1 MWMRPFFALLSIVL
15 ASVLASGS
23 NDVADA
29 RLGLRS
35 ETNGTSDVQ
44 WDGYS
49 LLLRGQRVFMYS
61 GEFHTY
67 RLPVPSLWPD
77 ILQKIKAA
85 GLNAISVYT
94 HPGSLNPSRN
104 VTDLNG
110 IRALKPLFEAALQ
123 AGIWIVLRPG
133 PYINAETSAGGLPH
147 WMTTEV
153 AGVLRTNASDYFKAW
168 QPYVGAIIEAT
179 EPYQITKGGPV
190 IAVQIDNEYYQS
202 AVTSAYFAE
211 LEAAY
216 IKGGIVVPFTYND
229 PGEGQSFV
237 NGTGAVDI
245 YGFDAYPQLF
255 DCSNPEQWNPVTTNY
270 HSYHESTNPSQP
282 FYLPEFQG
290 GSFDAWGPTAPGYA
304 ACAELTGASFESVF
318 YRQLWAS
325 NVKMVSFY
333 MVYGGTSW
341 GGIPFPGVYTSYDYG
356 SAISENRNLS
366 TTKYA
371 ELKRQAL
378 FLRSSPAFYK
388 TDYVS
393 DSSTNSGLTNDSAV
407 FAVWL
412 KNPDQAAGFL
422 VTRQNNSTS
431 TSTIDFK
438 ATVSTSAGN
447 IEVPQVVP
455 SITLGGREAKV
466 VVTDYAFGNSSVLY
480 STAQVLFAGKIGAR
494 DVLFLYGDSNQA
506 HEASLALTGT
516 SGVKATST
524 DVTFTTSNYT
534 SNQTIV
540 SFLSGIEGFATICDS
555 STQLILYADSDT
567 AGTWWNPVLPAA
579 SGTTFA
585 NYWSIGTNS
594 SVLVG
599 GPYLV
604 RSASLSGS
612 TLKLVGDLATSV
624 RLFVV
629 APSTVKTVTWNGKRV
644 EADPSISNSTVFV
657 GDVNT
662 NSSTLAAKVPS
673 LSGWKYSNSLPEILS
688 NYSDE
693 KWTAANH
700 TTTNIPFKPYYG
712 DGRILY
718 GCDYGFCENVVL
730 WRGHFNATGAE
741 KTLNLSVNG
750 GEAFAASVWVN
761 DVFLSTSY
769 GKQVGSDRLAEFASN
784 RLSSSTNDANTIEE
798 TDDIFHFP
806 AGSLIAGQDNVITI
820 VQDNMGLNETIYHG
834 EVRLLTVATADPD
847 TSKSPRGV
855 RGFQLDSGN
864 FSEWKVQGKLGGYLN
879 YPDKVRGVMNEGG
892 LYGERLGWHLP
903 GFDTAS
909 WVQRDLSEGLPD
921 SAAGVGFFVTTFKLD
936 LQSDQDVFLSFTFD
950 DNVGTPRTPYRA
962 YLFVNGWMMGK
973 RVGNLGP
980 QAKFPVHQG
989 ILDYTGTNTVAV
1001 ALWAMEA
1008 NVTIAPTLAL
1018 TVDGVVEGGVGGVK
1032 SDNPKW
1038 APRDPE
1044 EETRSFPLLASY
1056 VTIKLD
1062 PVKSVELLE
1071 DEEATAAAHGAGS
1084 KVYVGYTTCFGG
1096 RPAPEDTVHIHYVIR
1111 LLRSG
1116 RHKASPEEFIDEDM
1130 CTPVFPNTDHPFREP
1145 LVPSAPLPVAWTDC
1159 YHASF
1164 DQVIIRVPRR
1174 EGKYPVPTNLPVEAW
1189 GTHMVAVNQD
1199 YRRRAEQMQAL
1210 EEDTPAPR
1218 AGTPK
1223 SACSD

>member
-1 MWMRPFFALLSIVL
+1 M
-15 ASVLASGS
+15 
-23 NDVADA
+23 
-29 RLGLRS
+29 RS
-35 ETNGTSDVQ
+35 ETNGTSEVQ
-44 WDGYS
+44 WDSYS
-49 LLLRGQRVFMYS
+49 LSLQGQRIFIYS

-94 HPGSLNPSRN
+94 HAGQLSPSRDI
-104 VTDLNG
+104 TDLDG
-110 IRALKPLFEAALQ
+110 IRALKPLYEAALE

-153 AGVLRTNASDYFKAW
+153 AGVLRTNASDYFEAW
-168 QPYVGAIIEAT
+168 QPYIGAIIEAT

-190 IAVQIDNEYYQS
+190 IAVQIDNEYFQS
-202 AVTSAYFAE
+202 ATTSAYFAD
-211 LEAAY
+211 LEAAF
-216 IKGGIVVPFTYND
+216 IKGGIVVPLTYND
-229 PGEGQSFV
+229 PGEGKNFV

-245 YGFDAYPQLF
+245 YGLDSYPQLF
-255 DCSNPEQWNPVTTNY
+255 DCSNPQKWNPVTTSY
-270 HSYHESTNPSQP
+270 HTYHESANPSQP
-282 FYLPEFQG
+282 LYIPEFQG
-290 GSFDAWGPTAPGYA
+290 GSFDAWGPTAPGYT
-304 ACAELTGASFESVF
+304 ACEELTGASFENVF

-325 NVKMVSFY
+325 NAKMINFY

-393 DSSTNSGLTNDSAV
+393 DSSTNSGLTNNSAV

-412 KNPDQAAGFL
+412 KNQDQAAGFL
-422 VTRQNNSTS
+422 VARQNDATS

-438 ATVSTSAGN
+438 ATVNTSAGN

-466 VVTDYAFGNSSVLY
+466 LVTDYAFGNSSVLY

-506 HEASLALTGT
+506 HEASLTLTGT
-516 SGVKATST
+516 PSVKATSA
-524 DVTFTTSNYT
+524 DVTFTTSNST
-534 SNQTIV
+534 SKQTIV
-540 SFLSGIEGFATICDS
+540 SFLSGIEGFVTIYDS

-579 SGTTFA
+579 SGTAFA

-594 SVLVG
+594 SILVG

-612 TLKLVGDLATSV
+612 TLKLVGDLETSV

-629 APSTVKTVTWNGKRV
+629 APPTVKTITWNGQRV
-644 EADPSISNSTVFV
+644 EADASLSNSAVFI
-657 GDVNT
+657 GEAST
-662 NSSTLAAKVPS
+662 KSSTVVAKVPI
-673 LSGWKYSNSLPEILS
+673 LTGWKYSNSLPEILS
-688 NYSDE
+688 NYSDA
-693 KWTAANH
+693 KWTVANH

-718 GCDYGFCENVVL
+718 GCDYGFCENHVL

-741 KTLNLSVNG
+741 KTLNLSING

-761 DVFLSTSY
+761 DVFLNTSY
-769 GKQVGSDRLAEFASN
+769 GN
-784 RLSSSTNDANTIEE
+784 STNNANTIEE

-806 AGSLIAGQDNVITI
+806 AGSLIAGKDNVITI
-820 VQDNMGLNETIYHG
+820 LQDNMGLNETLG
-834 EVRLLTVATADPD
+834 PDPD
-847 TSKSPRGV
+847 ASKSPRGV
-855 RGFQLDSGN
+855 RGFKLDTGN

-903 GFDTAS
+903 GFDTSS
-909 WVQRDLSEGLPD
+909 WVKRDLSEGLPG
-921 SAAGVGFFVTTFKLD
+921 SAAGVGFFVTTFTLD
-936 LQSDQDVFLSFTFD
+936 LPSYQDAFLSFTFD
-950 DNVGTPRTPYRA
+950 DNVGTPGTPYRA

-1001 ALWAMEA
+1001 ALWAMEE
-1008 NVTIAPTLAL
+1008 NVKIVPTLVL
-1018 TVDGVVEGGVGGVK
+1018 TVDGVVEGGVGGVT

-1038 APRDPE
+1038 APR
-1044 EETRSFPLLASY
+1044 
-1056 VTIKLD
+1056 
-1062 PVKSVELLE
+1062 
-1071 DEEATAAAHGAGS
+1071 G
-1084 KVYVGYTTCFGG
+1084 GY
-1096 RPAPEDTVHIHYVIR
+1096 
-1111 LLRSG
+1111 
-1116 RHKASPEEFIDEDM
+1116 
-1130 CTPVFPNTDHPFREP
+1130 
-1145 LVPSAPLPVAWTDC
+1145 
-1159 YHASF
+1159 
-1164 DQVIIRVPRR
+1164 
-1174 EGKYPVPTNLPVEAW
+1174 
-1189 GTHMVAVNQD
+1189 
-1199 YRRRAEQMQAL
+1199 
-1210 EEDTPAPR
+1210 
-1218 AGTPK
+1218 
-1223 SACSD
+1223 